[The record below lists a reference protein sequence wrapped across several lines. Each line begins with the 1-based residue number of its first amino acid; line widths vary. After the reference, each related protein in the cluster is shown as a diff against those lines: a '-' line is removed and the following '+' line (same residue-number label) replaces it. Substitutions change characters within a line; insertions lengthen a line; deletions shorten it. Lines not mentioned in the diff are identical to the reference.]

1 MKYNLRVIL
10 LCICLLTLNN
20 VHAQHAT
27 KLLRFG
33 VKGGINLV
41 DYPFGHDMFKSDNR
55 EGFFIGPNLLIHVP
69 IVGLDFDIAA
79 LYNDRKTVAVNEE
92 KIHQKTIDIPLY
104 LRKDFRVLGPLG
116 IFVGAGPQVSFQ
128 MGDKDFSLRDVNWKL
143 KESYLSVNVGGGVT
157 LSNLQ
162 LAVNYGIP
170 IGNTANVEWKDAV
183 DKTLHVH
190 SKDKIWQLSLSVLF

>member
-1 MKYNLRVIL
+1 MRSNLRDIL

-20 VHAQHAT
+20 VHAQHSSN
-27 KLLRFG
+27 LLRFG
-33 VKGGINLV
+33 VKGGIHLV

-69 IVGLDFDIAA
+69 VVGLDLDIAA

-104 LRKDFRVLGPLG
+104 LRKDFRVVGLLG

-143 KESYLSVNVGGGVT
+143 NESYLSVNVGGGVT

-170 IGNTANVEWKDAV
+170 IGDTANVEWKDAV

>member
-1 MKYNLRVIL
+1 MRSNLRVIL

-33 VKGGINLV
+33 VKGGVNLV

-69 IVGLDFDIAA
+69 VVGLDLDIAA

-104 LRKDFRVLGPLG
+104 LRKDFRVVGPLG

-170 IGNTANVEWKDAV
+170 IGDTANVEWKDAV

>member
-1 MKYNLRVIL
+1 MKYNFRFIL

-20 VHAQHAT
+20 VHAQHSSN
-27 KLLRFG
+27 LLRFG

-69 IVGLDFDIAA
+69 VVGLDLDIAA

-104 LRKDFRVLGPLG
+104 LRKDFRVVGPLG

-128 MGDKDFSLRDVNWKL
+128 LGDKVFSFRDANWKL
-143 KESYLSVNVGGGVT
+143 KESYFSINVGGGIT

-170 IGNTANVEWKDAV
+170 IDNTGNVEWKETV
-183 DKTLHVH
+183 DKTFHAH
-190 SKDKIWQLSLSVLF
+190 TKDKMWQLSLSVLF